1 MSSSASIQGAW
12 PLKIVPGLEE
22 KALDNELLKGKVVLV
37 TGAGQGI
44 GAGIAKLA
52 ASRGALVVV
61 NDIGGSPFGEGSDTG
76 PAQQVVDEIRA
87 SGGQAAASFYSVAS
101 WETAQKIIEDAISAF
116 GRLDVVVNNA
126 GVLRDKIFHKMTQED
141 WHAVLD
147 VNLNGYF
154 YVSRAAA
161 NHFKEQESGCF
172 IHMSSTSGLIGNHGQ
187 VNYGAAKMGVAGLS
201 KCIALDMAR
210 SKVRSNCIAPFAFT
224 RMTGT
229 IPMDTEDNRR
239 RLSVLQLMKAEKI
252 APFAVS
258 LMTDDA
264 RDITGQIFAVR
275 NNEVVLFSQ
284 PRPLRT
290 AQTSEGW
297 TPETCVKTV
306 LPAFRPSMYK
316 LDRSSD
322 VFTWDPV

>member
-1 MSSSASIQGAW
+1 VDS
-12 PLKIVPGLEE
+12 
-22 KALDNELLKGKVVLV
+22 ELLKDKVVLV

-52 ASRGALVVV
+52 ASRGAKVVV
-61 NDIGGSPFGEGSDTG
+61 NDLGVTPFGEGSDSI
-76 PAQQVVDEIRA
+76 PAQTVVDEIRA
-87 SGGQAAASFYSVAS
+87 AGGEAVASFYSIAS
-101 WETAQKIIEDAISAF
+101 WETAHCIVDDAIKAF

-126 GVLRDKIFHKMTQED
+126 GVLRDKMFHKMEESD
-141 WHAVLD
+141 WHAVVD
-147 VNLNGYF
+147 VNLAGYF

-161 NHFKEQESGCF
+161 NHFKDQASGCF
-172 IHMSSTSGLIGNHGQ
+172 IHMTSTSGLIGNFGQ

-210 SKVRSNCIAPFAFT
+210 SNVRSNCIAPFAFT

-229 IPMDTEDNRR
+229 IPADTEENRR
-239 RLSVLQLMKAEKI
+239 RLAVLQLMSAEKI

-258 LMTDDA
+258 LMSDA
-264 RDITGQIFAVR
+264 AQDVTGQIFGVR
-275 NNEVVLFSQ
+275 NNEIVLFTQ

-290 AQTSEGW
+290 TQTSDGW
-297 TPETCVKTV
+297 TPETCLETA
-306 LPAFRPSMYK
+306 LPALRPSMYK

-322 VFTWDPV
+322 VFAWDPF

>member
-1 MSSSASIQGAW
+1 
-12 PLKIVPGLEE
+12 LNT
-22 KALDNELLKGKVVLV
+22 DLLKGKVVLV

-52 ASRGALVVV
+52 ASRGAKVVV
-61 NDIGGSPFGEGSDTG
+61 NDLGSTPFGDGADTG
-76 PAQQVVDEIRA
+76 PAQSVVNEIKA
-87 SGGQAAASFYSVAS
+87 AGGEAVASFYSIAS
-101 WETAQKIIEDAISAF
+101 WETAHKIVEDAISAF

-126 GVLRDKIFHKMTQED
+126 GVLRDKMFHKMTEDD
-141 WHAVLD
+141 WHTVVD

-161 NHFKEQESGCF
+161 NHFKDQGSGCY
-172 IHMSSTSGLIGNHGQ
+172 IHMTSTSGLIGNFGQ
-187 VNYGAAKMGVAGLS
+187 VNYGAAKTGVVGLS

-210 SKVRSNCIAPFAFT
+210 SNVRSNCIAPFAFT

-229 IPMDTEDNRR
+229 IPADTEENRR
-239 RLSVLQLMKAEKI
+239 RLSVLQLMTAEKI

-258 LMTDDA
+258 LMSDEAKDV
-264 RDITGQIFAVR
+264 TGQIFAVR
-275 NNEVVLFSQ
+275 NNEVVLFTQ

-290 AQTSEGW
+290 AQKSDGW
-297 TPETCVKTV
+297 TPETCIETV
-306 LPAFRPSMYK
+306 LPAFRPSMYP

-322 VFTWDPV
+322 VFAWEPF

>member
-1 MSSSASIQGAW
+1 M
-12 PLKIVPGLEE
+12 
-22 KALDNELLKGKVVLV
+22 DNELLKGKVVLV

-52 ASRGALVVV
+52 ASRGAKVVV
-61 NDIGGSPFGEGSDTG
+61 NDLGVSPFGEGADTG
-76 PAQQVVDEIRA
+76 PAQRVVDEIRA
-87 SGGQAAASFYSVAS
+87 SGGEAVASFYSIAS
-101 WETAQKIIEDAISAF
+101 WDTAQKIVEDAINAF

-126 GVLRDKIFHKMTQED
+126 GVLRDKMFHKMTEDD
-141 WHAVLD
+141 WHTVVD
-147 VNLNGYF
+147 VTFNGYY

-172 IHMSSTSGLIGNHGQ
+172 IHMTSTSGLIGNFGQ

-229 IPMDTEDNRR
+229 IPADTEENRR
-239 RLSVLQLMKAEKI
+239 RLAVLQLMSAEKI

-258 LMTDDA
+258 LMADA
-264 RDITGQIFAVR
+264 ASDVSGQIFGVR
-275 NNEVVLFSQ
+275 NNEVVLFTQ

-290 AQTSEGW
+290 TQTSDGW
-297 TPETCVKTV
+297 SPETCLETV
-306 LPAFRPSMYK
+306 LPGFRPSMYK

-322 VFTWDPV
+322 VFAWDPF

>member
-1 MSSSASIQGAW
+1 MNT
-12 PLKIVPGLEE
+12 
-22 KALDNELLKGKVVLV
+22 DLLKGKVVLV

-52 ASRGALVVV
+52 ASRGAKVVV
-61 NDIGGSPFGEGSDTG
+61 NDLGSTPFGDGADTG
-76 PAQQVVDEIRA
+76 PAQSVVNEIKA
-87 SGGQAAASFYSVAS
+87 AGGEAVASFYSIAS
-101 WETAQKIIEDAISAF
+101 WETAHKIVEDAISAF

-126 GVLRDKIFHKMTQED
+126 GVLRDKMFHKMTEDD
-141 WHAVLD
+141 WHTVVD

-161 NHFKEQESGCF
+161 NHFKDQGSGCY
-172 IHMSSTSGLIGNHGQ
+172 IHMTSTSGLIGNFGQ
-187 VNYGAAKMGVAGLS
+187 VNYGAAKTGVVGLS

-210 SKVRSNCIAPFAFT
+210 SNVRSNCIAPFAFT

-229 IPMDTEDNRR
+229 IPADTEENRR
-239 RLSVLQLMKAEKI
+239 RLSVLQLMTAEKI

-258 LMTDDA
+258 LMSDEAKDV
-264 RDITGQIFAVR
+264 TGQIFAVR
-275 NNEVVLFSQ
+275 NNEVVLFTQ

-290 AQTSEGW
+290 AQKSDGW
-297 TPETCVKTV
+297 TPETCIETV
-306 LPAFRPSMYK
+306 LPAFRPSMYP

-322 VFTWDPV
+322 VFAWEPF